1 MRRRR
6 LTSALFGLVSCAVLC
21 LMVLPV
27 QAMNSTQSSVTV
39 NTLAQGPVKSLP
51 SGKLY
56 INILEFRQQPGSD
69 FGPHAHQASIAYTLQ
84 GTDTVSFAT
93 AAAQSVGPGA
103 AAFIPGLAVHTHQ
116 NLDGRIGAGAIA
128 AGLVVLVILLCA
140 ATWLRSTRRRVT
152 IAALSVLLIAGGAL
166 PLIGATSNDYYLIAV
181 RPEVQRAG
189 PMPRPDGHVF
199 YSTPDMDPVPAAPY
213 IETLS
218 AITVPAGATYDE
230 PSAAGP
236 EMMIVMDG
244 AATVHIG
251 DQTTQL
257 IAGDGAFAQTGQRVA
272 IGNEGSGTLKVL
284 EFVVAGAPVS

>member
-1 MRRRR
+1 MRWRR
-6 LTSALFGLVSCAVLC
+6 LTAALFGLVSFAVFC
-21 LMVLPV
+21 LMVLQV
-27 QAMNSTQSSVTV
+27 QAINPISGVTV

-51 SGKLY
+51 PGKLY

-84 GTDTVSFAT
+84 GTDTVSYPT

-140 ATWLRSTRRRVT
+140 ATFLRGTRRRVT
-152 IAALSVLLIAGGAL
+152 VAMLSILLIAGGAL

-181 RPEVQRAG
+181 RPDSQRIL

-218 AITVPAGATYDE
+218 AISVPTGAIYNA
-230 PSAAGP
+230 PNAAGP
-236 EMMIVMDG
+236 EMIIVMDG
-244 AATVHIG
+244 AAAVHIG
-251 DQTTQL
+251 DQTAQL
-257 IAGDGAFAQTGQRVA
+257 SAGGGAFAQAGQTVA
-272 IGNEGSGTLKVL
+272 IDNQGSGTLKLIDFAVTG
-284 EFVVAGAPVS
+284 VPAG